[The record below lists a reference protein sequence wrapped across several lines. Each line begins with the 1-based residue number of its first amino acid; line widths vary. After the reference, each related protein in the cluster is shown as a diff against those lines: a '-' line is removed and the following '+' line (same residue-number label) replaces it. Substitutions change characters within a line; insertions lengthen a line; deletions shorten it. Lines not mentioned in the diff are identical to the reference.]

1 MKGNPVGWFE
11 IYVKDM
17 ARAKTFYEKVF
28 DVKLEPLS
36 TPESSVD
43 EMWSFPMTQNGTGAA
58 GALVTMQNGGPSG
71 NGTIVYFMSSDCS
84 VEAKRATTNGGKVF
98 KDKTSI
104 GQYGFI
110 TLVEDTEGNLVG
122 VHSMA

>member
-17 ARAKTFYEKVF
+17 GRAKKFYETVF
-28 DVKLEPLS
+28 DVKLEALG

-43 EMWSFPMTQNGTGAA
+43 EMWSFPMTRDGSGAA
-58 GALVTMQNGGPSG
+58 GALVTMRNGGPSG
-71 NGTIVYFMSSDCS
+71 NGTIVYFTSNDCA
-84 VEAKRATTNGGKVF
+84 VEAKRAKTNGGKVF

-110 TLVEDTEGNLVG
+110 TLVEDTEGNMVG

>member
-17 ARAKTFYEKVF
+17 ARARKFYETVF
-28 DVKLEPLS
+28 DVKLEALS
-36 TPESSVD
+36 TPESSVS
-43 EMWSFPMTQNGTGAA
+43 EMWSFPMAREGSGAA
-58 GALVTMQNGGPSG
+58 GALVAMRNGGPSG
-71 NGTIVYFMSSDCS
+71 NGTIVYFMSNDCAT
-84 VEAKRATTNGGKVF
+84 EAKRATANGGKVF

-104 GQYGFI
+104 GQHGFI